1 MSVIFDNLTAILVT
15 AVLAG
20 ALLVVQMRRQESAIG
35 ATVRNRVEFQAGEF
49 VSVVQRDAENI
60 RTRQQTEAAFGEY
73 RFRLRRATGADGES
87 YTSQASFPTLAEPE
101 LGDASPVAIVT
112 YTMTPTGGSVR
123 VGRSTR
129 PTYSV
134 ARRAYTRA
142 GGLVETGGAVGV
154 VDFDVFLVAPDGRE
168 TTSAPDRTDVS
179 ETPAQVRIAVMTA
192 AAAALRRSGDQ
203 AATTAQ
209 NATRRTTTA
218 RVISAAATGG
228 LPPVEPGAAG
238 IPPLPGDP
246 PTLPPPSTSPSPPA
260 TSPGPS
266 TPVPTPVPPHD
277 DDD

>member
-1 MSVIFDNLTAILVT
+1 MSVIFDNLTAILVA

-20 ALLVVQMRRQESAIG
+20 ALLVVQMRRQESAI
-35 ATVRNRVEFQAGEF
+35 ATTVRNRVEFQAGEF
-49 VSVVQRDAENI
+49 MSVVQRDAENI
-60 RTRQQTEAAFGEY
+60 RTRRQTEAAFGAY
-73 RFRLRRATGADGES
+73 RFRLRRATGADGET
-87 YTSQASFPTLAEPE
+87 YTSQLSFPTLATPR

-112 YTMTPTGGSVR
+112 YVMTPTGQTVR
-123 VGRSTR
+123 VGASVR
-129 PTYSV
+129 PTYRV
-134 ARRAYTRA
+134 VRTAYRRS
-142 GGLVETGGAVGV
+142 GGIVETGGAVGV
-154 VDFDVFLVAPDGRE
+154 LDFDVFLVQADGRE
-168 TTSAPDRTDVS
+168 ETSAPDRTNIAQ
-179 ETPAQVRIAVMTA
+179 TPSQVRIAVMTA